1 MRVTVVGAGVGGLA
15 IASGLHRRGHDVVVT
30 EQAAKLRTG
39 GAALGIW
46 FNGSAALTRLGQQID
61 SEAPLGGRRIAVLT
75 LRRSDGSTFS
85 ELDATRLGARLGSP
99 AFTVPRRELLERL
112 AAELP
117 ADAIR
122 FGARCT
128 GIRQEH
134 RSATALLDDGA
145 ELVSDV
151 VIGADGCGS
160 VLRQQLIGPGE
171 ARPTGW
177 LAVQGLSRIP
187 LPLASGTA
195 SVTYVGP
202 AGYCGLM
209 PAGNGLLQW
218 WFEVRQDSGFSAA
231 DPAMTH
237 ELLQGSFGHWA
248 DPVPELLRLVRA
260 ESTEEWHYVRH
271 VVPRMLGRGR
281 VVLIGDAVHAMP
293 AQLAQGGNQT
303 LEDAAVL
310 CEELSRPGVQPSA
323 AIEAYQRAR
332 RRKAAMASWLA
343 AHSLVEDAGHPWLR
357 VNVPGPVLGT
367 AFGLVLRVISNCL

>member
-15 IASGLHRRGHDVVVT
+15 IASGLHRRGHDVVVL
-30 EQAAKLRTG
+30 EQAAELRTG

-46 FNGSAALTRLGQQID
+46 FNGSAALTRLGQRID
-61 SEAPLGGRRIAVLT
+61 QDAPFGGRRIDVLT

-85 ELDATRLGARLGSP
+85 ELDAKRLGARLGSP
-99 AFTVPRRELLERL
+99 AFTVPRRDLLERL
-112 AAELP
+112 AADLP

-122 FGARCT
+122 FGVRCA
-128 GIRQEH
+128 GIRQDDG
-134 RSATALLDDGA
+134 SAATLLDDGA

-151 VIGADGCGS
+151 VVGADGRGS
-160 VLRQQLIGPGE
+160 VLRQQLIGPGQ

-187 LPLASGTA
+187 LPLVSGTA
-195 SVTYVGP
+195 CLTYVGP

-218 WFEVRQDSGFSAA
+218 WFEVRQESGLTAA
-231 DPAMTH
+231 DPARTH
-237 ELLQGSFGHWA
+237 ELLQGAFGHWA

-260 ESTEEWHYVRH
+260 EAAEEWHYVRH
-271 VVPRMLGRGR
+271 AVPRMLGRGR
-281 VVLIGDAVHAMP
+281 VALIGDAVHAMP

-310 CEELSRPGVQPSA
+310 CEELSRPGVHPGA
-323 AIEAYQRAR
+323 AIAAYQRAR
-332 RRKAAMASWLA
+332 RRKAARASWLA
-343 AHSLVEDAGHPWLR
+343 AHSLVEDVRHPWLR
-357 VNVPGPVLGT
+357 VNVPGPVLGA
-367 AFGLVLRVISNCL
+367 AFGLVLRAISNCL